1 MLGYQLLINNHGCF
15 PNRGFTEED
24 FEQVVE
30 FFDRAVSIANKV
42 KDQTGG
48 KVKEFKAA
56 LANGPAAYPELV
68 QLRDDVTKFSRKFPT
83 IGF

>member
-1 MLGYQLLINNHGCF
+1 MFSEGFRDQYC
-15 PNRGFTEED
+15 RGLTEED

-30 FFDRAVSIANKV
+30 FFDRAVSITNTI

-48 KVKEFKAA
+48 KVKDFKAA

-68 QLRDDVTKFSRKFPT
+68 KLRDDVTQFSRKFPT